1 MLKVTCAIIIQQNK
15 ILVTQLNASSDHPL
29 KWEFPGGKLKPGETE
44 EECISREINEELE
57 IDIEIRKPMISL
69 FHNYGCKQIELIP
82 FLCVIKTGVIK
93 LNEHHDLIWVTLK
106 ELEKIDF
113 AAADRKLIQHSGNHN
128 ILKKYLRENM
138 NNSR

>member
-1 MLKVTCAIIIQQNK
+1 MLKVTCAIILQQNK

-93 LNEHHDLIWVTLK
+93 LNEHHDLIWVTL
-106 ELEKIDF
+106 I
-113 AAADRKLIQHSGNHN
+113 
-128 ILKKYLRENM
+128 ILR
-138 NNSR
+138 